1 MVLIIEDYGIGGIL
15 FVIGTGVLEGLGK
28 VLQLIAG
35 V

>member
-1 MVLIIEDYGIGGIL
+1 MGTLVVGGIL
-15 FVIGTGVLEGLGK
+15 FVIGTVVLAGLGK

>member
-1 MVLIIEDYGIGGIL
+1 MGTLVVGGIL
-15 FVIGTGVLEGLGK
+15 FVIGTGVVAGLGK